1 MSFDSSAADRVGIQW
16 NAWCRRL
23 CLVASTVAVS
33 GPWSHAQGY
42 LELDVAT
49 SNTLRIEQARELDA
63 YIQSQ
68 TRDRSARAR
77 LFAPDYTSPESFVR
91 SAAGYREAFARA
103 IGYPPPG
110 TVPTGPARF
119 EPMGEDEIGV
129 YWRTF
134 IPILPGVQATG
145 IYIVP
150 KQRLGPVPLIVAQ
163 HGGAGSPDLA
173 LFHGG
178 SNYHDMVRG
187 AVKRGYAVFAPQLLF
202 SSPGLPKES
211 RRETDRRL
219 RLLGTSITAVE
230 VAKIVRSLDGLLA
243 RPELD
248 PSRVAMIGLSYG
260 GYYTQV
266 VTALELRIKVAVSS
280 GYFGVNEGRHEEN
293 ELSIPSDLEFP
304 GRMTLFRDPD
314 LMALI
319 CPRPIQLQ
327 AGDRDAVHHSQ
338 PGQTLAAEASEY
350 YRKVGR
356 EAAFEHRIF
365 PGGHEFNDELAWA
378 FVARHL

>member
-1 MSFDSSAADRVGIQW
+1 MTMDSRSLTRGGVRPRRGDR
-16 NAWCRRL
+16 
-23 CLVASTVAVS
+23 CLGLITGMLALST
-33 GPWSHAQGY
+33 PWLHAQGY
-42 LELDVAT
+42 LELEVAA
-49 SNTLRIEQARELDA
+49 SNPLRIEQARELDG

-68 TRDRSARAR
+68 LRDRSARAS
-77 LFAPDYTSPESFVR
+77 LFAPDYSSPEAFVR
-91 SAAGYREAFARA
+91 SAAAYREAFARA
-103 IGYPPPG
+103 MGYPPPG
-110 TVPTGPARF
+110 AVPAEPPRF
-119 EPMGEDEIGV
+119 EPLGEDEMGV
-129 YWRTF
+129 YRRAF
-134 IPILPGVQATG
+134 IPVLPGVQATG

-150 KQRLGPVPLIVAQ
+150 RQRAGPVPLIVAQ

-173 LFHGG
+173 LFQGG

-202 SSPGLPKES
+202 STPGLPKEN
-211 RRETDRRL
+211 RRDTDRRL

-230 VAKIVRSLDGLLA
+230 VAKIVRSLDQLLA

-266 VTALELRIKVAVSS
+266 VTALEPRIKVAVSS
-280 GYFGVNEGRHEEN
+280 GYFGVNEGRHAEN

-314 LMALI
+314 LVALI
-319 CPRPIQLQ
+319 CPRPLQLQ
-327 AGDRDAVHHSQ
+327 AGDRDAVHHWQ
-338 PGQTLAAEASEY
+338 PGQALAAEAADY

-356 EAAFEHRIF
+356 AEAFEHRIF
-365 PGGHEFNDELAWA
+365 AGGHEFNDELAWA